1 LGYAFACSSSFD
13 RCQLG
18 VDQLFGKIDDGFA
31 KGLMRSAADWDLIKA
46 AHSVS
51 IQRPNKKS
59 GFAQPSRAERLER
72 KIVPAQK
79 RGSPCLPAAYVFVQ
93 PEARAFDAKKEH
105 DALRWIAS

>member
-59 GFAQPSRAERLER
+59 GFAQLR